1 MPNSQTVPFNLNW
14 VIRVSTSKL
23 KVFAN
28 PRCFD
33 LAHKTSGLKKKK
45 KQPHKEMTSDLAF
58 ASGAELWVHESTR
71 VQQITSLL
79 TIRTDVK
86 IIDISPCSFN
96 PIDVFCKNNH
106 VHYMMIIFP
115 SVHKWHY

>member
-1 MPNSQTVPFNLNW
+1 M
-14 VIRVSTSKL
+14 IRVSTSKL

-45 KQPHKEMTSDLAF
+45 QQQQPHKEMTSDLAF
-58 ASGAELWVHESTR
+58 ASSAELWVHESTC
-71 VQQITSLL
+71 VQQFTSLL

-86 IIDISPCSFN
+86 IIDISPRSFN

-115 SVHKWHY
+115 SVHTVNVIIRIIF